1 MDQNMDQMIERS
13 ADHPD
18 IVTINMGP
26 SHPATHGVLRLV
38 LKLDGERVVDCVPHL
53 GYLHRG
59 MEKIAENRTYLQF
72 IPYTDRM
79 DYLSP
84 LAANVGFALAVEE
97 LLGVRVPPRCEVIRV
112 ICCELAR
119 IGSHQLWL
127 GTHAL
132 DLGAGTVF
140 FHTFRDREWHY
151 DLVEDL
157 TGARLTTS
165 FTRVGGVMHD
175 VEDDWL
181 KRLREFVDAMPGRVD
196 EYESLLTS
204 NRIWLGRTQQV
215 GSISQQDAVAYGVTG
230 PNLRATGFDSDLRKA
245 RPYSGYENYDFEVP
259 VGSCGD
265 IYDRY
270 LVRLEEMRQ
279 SCRILDQALR
289 NLPDGPINID
299 DPKIFLPPKKRVLTS
314 MEELIQQFMIVTE
327 GFECPAGEVYHA
339 TEVPKG
345 ELGFYIVSTGGKAP
359 YRLRI
364 RSPSFNNLAALPLL
378 VEGGLIADVIANIA
392 SLDPVMGEV
401 DR

>member
-1 MDQNMDQMIERS
+1 MDHTFERS
-13 ADHPD
+13 AENPD
-18 IVTINMGP
+18 IVTVNMGP

-38 LKLDGERVVDCVPHL
+38 LKLEGETVEKCVPHL

-84 LAANVGFALAVEE
+84 LAANMGFALAVES
-97 LLGVRVPPRCEVIRV
+97 LLDVEVPARCAMIRV

-119 IGSHQLWL
+119 LGSHMLWL

-132 DLGAGTVF
+132 DLGAATVF
-140 FHTFRDREWHY
+140 FHTFKDREWHY

-165 FTRVGGVMHD
+165 FSRVGGVMHD
-175 VEDDWL
+175 VTPEWL
-181 KRLREFVDAMPGRVD
+181 GRLREFADAMPGRID
-196 EYESLLTS
+196 AYESLLTG
-204 NRIWLGRTQQV
+204 NTIWMQRTQGV
-215 GSISQQDAVAYGVTG
+215 GAISEADAVSYGMTG
-230 PNLRATGFDSDLRKA
+230 PALRAAGKEYDIRKA
-245 RPYSGYENYDFEVP
+245 RPYSGYENYEFEIP
-259 VGSCGD
+259 TGTEGD

-279 SCRILDQALR
+279 SARILQQALD
-289 NLPDGPINID
+289 NLPDGPVSVD
-299 DPKIFLPPKKRVLTS
+299 DPKIFLPPKKKVLTS
-314 MEELIQQFMIVTE
+314 MEELIHQFMIVTE
-327 GFECPAGEVYHA
+327 GFDCPAGEVYHA

-345 ELGFYIVSTGGKAP
+345 ELGFYIISQGGKSP

-364 RSPSFNNLAALPLL
+364 RSPSFNNIATLPHL

>member
-1 MDQNMDQMIERS
+1 MDHTIER
-13 ADHPD
+13 HPD
-18 IVTINMGP
+18 NPDFVTINMGP

-38 LKLDGERVVDCVPHL
+38 LQLDGERVIKCVPHL

-97 LLGVRVPPRCEVIRV
+97 LLGVQVPARCEAIRV

-119 IGSHQLWL
+119 IGSHLLWL

-132 DLGAGTVF
+132 DLGAATVF
-140 FHTFRDREWHY
+140 FHTFKDREWHY

-175 VEDDWL
+175 MTPDWIA
-181 KRLREFVDAMPGRVD
+181 RLQEFANAMPGRVD
-196 EYESLLTS
+196 DYESLLTG
-204 NRIWLGRTQQV
+204 NTIWLQRTQGV
-215 GSISQQDAVAYGVTG
+215 GKLTGDQAKAFGMTG
-230 PNLRATGFDSDLRKA
+230 PSLRAAGVAHDLRKA
-245 RPYSGYENYDFEVP
+245 RPYSGYEKYDFEVP
-259 VGSCGD
+259 FGTEGD

-270 LVRLEEMRQ
+270 LVRIEEMRQ
-279 SCRILDQALR
+279 SVRILNQAIA
-289 NLPDGPINID
+289 NLPEGPVNVD
-299 DPKIFLPPKKRVLTS
+299 DPKIFLPPKKRVLQS
-314 MEELIQQFMIVTE
+314 MEELIHQFMVITE

-345 ELGFYIVSTGGKAP
+345 ELGFYIISSGGRSP

-364 RSPSFNNLAALPLL
+364 RSPSFNNLATLPHL